1 MGVLLAAGLFLA
13 APAAEAKSCGG
24 VVYAESKAVSGK
36 TLTLNGMG
44 IREATVLKVDVYVA
58 GLYLENRSNDGAAI
72 AKSEQTKQMVL
83 TLVRDVDA
91 KDMNEAI
98 ESGFKKAAGGGHA
111 AMAPKVEQFKKAMPD
126 LKEKDVIEFTYV
138 PTKGLSVKV
147 NGKQRTQIA
156 GADFATAFFLI
167 WLGNSPPNPD
177 LKKGLLGG
185 ACE

>member
-1 MGVLLAAGLFLA
+1 MAAVLAAGLLLA

-24 VVYAESKAVSGK
+24 VTYADSKAVSGK
-36 TLTLNGMG
+36 KLALNGVG
-44 IREATVLKVDVYVA
+44 IREATMLKVDVYVA
-58 GLYLENRSNDGAAI
+58 GLYLENRSSDGAAI
-72 AKSEQTKQMVL
+72 AKSEQIKQMVL

-98 ESGFKKAAGGGHA
+98 ETGFKKAAGSNHA

-126 LKEKDVIEFTYV
+126 LKEKDVLEFTYV
-138 PTKGLSVKV
+138 PAQGLSVKV
-147 NGKQRTQIA
+147 NGKQRTMIE
-156 GADFATAFFLI
+156 GPDFATSFFLI
-167 WLGNSPPNPD
+167 WLGNSPPNAD